1 MFRKKAHFCKII
13 NVESGTYQKYSLVMT
28 LGTNIDEKYA
38 HGAGSTNIYEK
49 NRNIAEAQ
57 I

>member
-1 MFRKKAHFCKII
+1 
-13 NVESGTYQKYSLVMT
+13 MT
-28 LGTNIDEKYA
+28 LGTNIDDKYA

-57 I
+57 IQMRNMHGSAHGAAARQAGPEVTQHS